1 MTTGTVRMRR
11 PPRRDVRPLAVDRAQ
26 GVDHCDVT
34 LVARIITR
42 LFDQI
47 AGWTLFGV
55 DVTAFPFGRNPI
67 FLTQAAIKPSA

>member
-1 MTTGTVRMRR
+1 MHFLT
-11 PPRRDVRPLAVDRAQ
+11 VDRTY

-34 LVARIITR
+34 LIAGIIAG

-55 DVTAFPFGRNPI
+55 DVTALPFGRNPI
-67 FLTQAAIKPSA
+67 FLTQAAIKPPA

>member
-1 MTTGTVRMRR
+1 MHFLT
-11 PPRRDVRPLAVDRAQ
+11 VDRTY

-34 LVARIITR
+34 LIAGIIAG

-55 DVTAFPFGRNPI
+55 DVTALPFGRNPI
-67 FLTQAAIKPSA
+67 FLT